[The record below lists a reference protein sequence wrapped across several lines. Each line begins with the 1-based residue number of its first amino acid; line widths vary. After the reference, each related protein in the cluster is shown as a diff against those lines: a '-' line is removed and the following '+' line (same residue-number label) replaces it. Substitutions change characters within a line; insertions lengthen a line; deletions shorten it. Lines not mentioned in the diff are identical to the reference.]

1 MDVTCDYYFPKPVWR
16 TSLPKTIELEPI
28 VNQIYQLEKKTK
40 SRQRSNRGSLS
51 FQSADFE
58 YDADRKDDALNDLLF
73 HIGSLVQAIHETDRR
88 GEVILSNA
96 WFNINRKDG
105 MNLSHTH
112 PGSMYSGVIWL
123 KASEGSGDFVI
134 NENDDRIML
143 QSKSFYG
150 RFKDPT
156 EIPPHWALELFF
168 KPKEGDILV
177 FPSFLSHQVLPN
189 KNEDD
194 RISVSFNFQVNDQ
207 WKGMRMNTTRKE
219 EL

>member
-1 MDVTCDYYFPKPVWR
+1 MDVTRDYYFPKPVWR
-16 TSLPKTIELEPI
+16 TSLPRDIKLEPI
-28 VNQIYQLEKKTK
+28 VDQIYRLEKKSK
-40 SRQRSNRGSLS
+40 SRQKSNRGPLS
-51 FQSADFE
+51 FQSGDFK

-123 KASEGSGDFVI
+123 KASEGAGEFVI

-143 QSKSFYG
+143 QAEPWYG
-150 RFKDPT
+150 RLKDPT
-156 EIPPHWALELFF
+156 NPPPHWCSEWSF

-177 FPSFLSHQVLPN
+177 FPGFLSHQVMPN
-189 KNEDD
+189 NNEDD
-194 RISVSFNFQVNDQ
+194 RISVSFNFQVYDQ
-207 WKGMRMNTTRKE
+207 WETEKE
-219 EL
+219 NGDG

>member
-40 SRQRSNRGSLS
+40 SRQRSNRGPLS

-156 EIPPHWALELFF
+156 EIPLTGL
-168 KPKEGDILV
+168 LNC
-177 FPSFLSHQVLPN
+177 SLSL
-189 KNEDD
+189 KKGT
-194 RISVSFNFQVNDQ
+194 SWCFQVSSVTKFCQ
-207 WKGMRMNTTRKE
+207 IRMKMIASVYHLTSKSMTNGKE
-219 EL
+219 

>member
-1 MDVTCDYYFPKPVWR
+1 MDVTCEYYFPKPIWR
-16 TSLPKTIELEPI
+16 TSLPRDIKLEPI
-28 VNQIYQLEKKTK
+28 VDQIYRLEKKSK
-40 SRQRSNRGSLS
+40 SRQKSNRGPLS
-51 FQSADFE
+51 FQSGDFK

-156 EIPPHWALELFF
+156 EIPPLIGAVNGPLSLKKGTSWFF
-168 KPKEGDILV
+168 QASSVTKLCQIIMKMIASVYHLTSKSMTNGKE
-177 FPSFLSHQVLPN
+177 
-189 KNEDD
+189 
-194 RISVSFNFQVNDQ
+194 
-207 WKGMRMNTTRKE
+207 
-219 EL
+219 

>member
-40 SRQRSNRGSLS
+40 SRQRSNRGPLS

-88 GEVILSNA
+88 GEVVLSNA

-105 MNLSHTH
+105 MNLPHTH

-123 KASEGSGDFVI
+123 KASEGAGDFVI

-143 QSKSFYG
+143 QAKSLYG

-156 EIPPHWALELFF
+156 EIPPHWC
-168 KPKEGDILV
+168 
-177 FPSFLSHQVLPN
+177 S
-189 KNEDD
+189 
-194 RISVSFNFQVNDQ
+194 
-207 WKGMRMNTTRKE
+207 
-219 EL
+219 

>member
-1 MDVTCDYYFPKPVWR
+1 MDVTCEYYFPKPIWR
-16 TSLPKTIELEPI
+16 TSLPRDIKLEPI
-28 VNQIYQLEKKTK
+28 VDQIYRLEKKSK
-40 SRQRSNRGSLS
+40 SRQKSNRGPLS
-51 FQSADFE
+51 FQSGDFK

-123 KASEGSGDFVI
+123 KASEGAGEFVI

-143 QSKSFYG
+143 QAEPWYG
-150 RFKDPT
+150 RLKDPT
-156 EIPPHWALELFF
+156 NPPPHWCSEWSF

-177 FPSFLSHQVLPN
+177 FPGFLSHQVMPN
-189 KNEDD
+189 NNEDD
-194 RISVSFNFQVNDQ
+194 RISVSFNFQVYDQ
-207 WKGMRMNTTRKE
+207 WETEKE
-219 EL
+219 NGDG